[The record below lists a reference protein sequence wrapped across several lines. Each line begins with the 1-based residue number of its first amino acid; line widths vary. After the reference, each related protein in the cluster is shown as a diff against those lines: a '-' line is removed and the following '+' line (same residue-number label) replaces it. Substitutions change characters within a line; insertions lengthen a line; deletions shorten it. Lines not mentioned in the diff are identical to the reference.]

1 MTRLRNLITIC
12 ILALVP
18 ALAHADSFTYNFTD
32 SFASFNVTGTITT
45 DLSSGTLATSDITA
59 YNIFLNDGSKTLNLT
74 QSNSQEVV
82 YGNGLTATSSG
93 LFFNFSNTSGSLLAF
108 QTPYLG
114 AGTNYL
120 CYQGKASGCDIAN
133 GAHESID
140 LGSDAVRTQSLSGN
154 QQIASATAVT
164 PEPESLVLLG
174 TGMVGLVG
182 LVKRRLVA

>member
-1 MTRLRNLITIC
+1 
-12 ILALVP
+12 
-18 ALAHADSFTYNFTD
+18 
-32 SFASFNVTGTITT
+32 TITT
-45 DLSSGTLATSDITA
+45 DLNSGTLASSDITA
-59 YNIFLNDGSKTLNLT
+59 YNIFLNDGSRTLNLT
-74 QSNSQEVV
+74 QSNSQRLVQ
-82 YGNGLTATSSG
+82 GNALTATSAG